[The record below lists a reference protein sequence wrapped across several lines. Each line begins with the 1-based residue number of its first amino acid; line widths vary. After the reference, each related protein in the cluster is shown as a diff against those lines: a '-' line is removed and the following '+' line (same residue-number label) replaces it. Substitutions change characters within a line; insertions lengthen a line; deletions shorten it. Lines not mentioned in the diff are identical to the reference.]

1 MSKKA
6 KILML
11 VEGAKTDVKLMQH
24 LLNVYGI
31 SDSHQIVSY
40 NTNIYELYD
49 RMFRDG
55 QQEDRDLLQVLKEK
69 EIDKEKRKVFD
80 DRYSDVLL
88 IFDLDPQDPNFS
100 PEHISEMLLYFSES
114 TDHGKLYLNYPM
126 VESFY
131 HMRTIPD
138 EGYNSYTA
146 ALKELKNHSYKT
158 RVRNENRNHDY
169 RKFAVNR
176 KECSTVILQN
186 INKAQ
191 WMTNMKEDKI
201 LQLPDSSVIL
211 QIQLSEIKRENRV
224 YVLCTCVFYIADYNP
239 RLLNE

>member
-69 EIDKEKRKVFD
+69 ETNKEKRKVFD
-80 DRYSDVLL
+80 DRYSDILL